1 MGRIVL
7 LATGERLVGEG
18 VRAFDA
24 VIAGLLETARREIQ
38 IAIYRIDASAL
49 PLLDLLEQAA
59 AREVWILI
67 LVSALEDQPAPVRER
82 LESMGRR
89 PRVRVVDFRRAA
101 GGLLHAKVVLVDRER
116 AVIGSA
122 NLTWGGLVANHE
134 LGVLI
139 EGPEAWEIGRLL
151 DRLAEATGVP
161 DAFWKK
167 LSQEA
172 GGAET

>member
-134 LGVLI
+134 LGVLM
-139 EGPEAWEIGRLL
+139 EDPEAGEIGHLP
-151 DRLAEATGVP
+151 DRLAEA
-161 DAFWKK
+161 
-167 LSQEA
+167 A
-172 GGAET
+172 GGPYAF

>member
-59 AREVWILI
+59 AREVRILI

-151 DRLAEATGVP
+151 DRLAEA
-161 DAFWKK
+161 
-167 LSQEA
+167 A
-172 GGAET
+172 GGPYAF